1 MLLSLSLRWPVADGV
16 LGVLTTVF
24 VAIIIVIAV
33 ASVKDCKGVKRCK
46 RCRATAMRA
55 TPTRRDEQDGGEK
68 EGEGDGNDE
77 PGREHDGDVE
87 GKNEV
92 VKRTARFILCF
103 YDQIKYRFDI

>member
-1 MLLSLSLRWPVADGV
+1 MQGNENCPAGHAFYEVVAV
-16 LGVLTTVF
+16 EVNPESTLY
-24 VAIIIVIAV
+24 
-33 ASVKDCKGVKRCK
+33 KDCKGVKRCK

-87 GKNEV
+87 GKKEV
-92 VKRTARFILCF
+92 VTRTNTATETPRSTATT
-103 YDQIKYRFDI
+103 